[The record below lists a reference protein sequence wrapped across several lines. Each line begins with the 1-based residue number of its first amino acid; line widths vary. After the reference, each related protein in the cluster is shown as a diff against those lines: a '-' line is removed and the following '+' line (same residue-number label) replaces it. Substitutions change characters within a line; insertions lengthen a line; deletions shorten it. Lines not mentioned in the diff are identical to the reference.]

1 MQNEELGTL
10 FPKQEE
16 YDPVVE
22 VKYLWN
28 KSRSNQISFTAYLSH
43 QCEGLTINMTTSS
56 LSSHEENKYL
66 GMS

>member
-1 MQNEELGTL
+1 MQNGELGTL
-10 FPKQEE
+10 FPKEEE
-16 YDPVVE
+16 YDPMVE

-28 KSRSNQISFTAYLSH
+28 KSHSNQISFTAYLSH
-43 QCEGLTINMTTSS
+43 QCEGLIINMPISS